1 MRLSTIVHDGSRTLG
16 TAEGPGAPWRL
27 APGHLRLEDA
37 IAGAPIPEGGETVP
51 DEEAVPALPH
61 RPGTIFGIGL
71 NYRDTIAE
79 MGWPRPEVP
88 YLFTKLSS
96 SAIGTGEPIVL
107 DPAVTRRVDWET
119 ELAVV
124 IGSEARD
131 IPEERALDVVFG
143 YTVAND
149 VSARDL
155 QADDG
160 QWVRG
165 KGLDTFCP
173 LGPVVVTADEIKDP
187 QRLAVRTWVNGEQV
201 QDGTTADML
210 FGVRSLIAY
219 LSRFF
224 TLRPGDVILT
234 GTPSGCGDFMDPP
247 RALRPGD
254 VVESEVE
261 GIGRL
266 VNPVRARRHP

>member
-1 MRLSTIVHDGSRTLG
+1 MRLSTIVHNGRRTLAI
-16 TAEGPGAPWRL
+16 AEGPGDAWRL
-27 APGHLRLEDA
+27 APGHLRLEDV
-37 IAGAPIPEGGETVP
+37 IAGMPIPAGGASLTADEVVP
-51 DEEAVPALPH
+51 VLPH

-79 MGWPRPEVP
+79 MGWPRPEAP

-96 SAIGTGEPIVL
+96 SAIGTGEAIVV
-107 DPAVTRRVDWET
+107 DATVTRRVDWET

-124 IGSEARD
+124 IGAEARD
-131 IPEERALDVVFG
+131 IPEDEALDVVFG

-173 LGPVVVTADEIKDP
+173 LGPAVVTADEIKDP
-187 QRLAVRTWVNGEQV
+187 QRLAVRTWVNGEKV

-210 FGVRSLIAY
+210 FSVRSLIAY

-254 VVESEVE
+254 TVMSEVE

-266 VNPVRARRHP
+266 VNPVRAAGE